1 MCFFCTFL
9 WISEHYAYCQ
19 LDDDL
24 FFSLFNLQEVRLD
37 ENESEKIAQEIHQE
51 FVKNN
56 GDVQVCKKTTEL
68 M

>member
-1 MCFFCTFL
+1 MISRIFCTL
-9 WISEHYAYCQ
+9 LGISGHTVYCQ

-24 FFSLFNLQEVRLD
+24 FVCLFILQEVSLD

-56 GDVQVCKKTTEL
+56 GDVQVCKKTQN
-68 M
+68 